1 MYIPRRMN
9 ITDHPDLSHELVK
22 IEKGV
27 RENAYLDTYVRKA
40 DQPPA
45 FFPIEANST
54 TPTRAIWVETSGG
67 PPLENVCA

>member
-1 MYIPRRMN
+1 MN

-45 FFPIEANST
+45 FVPVEEAKSEPI
-54 TPTRAIWVETSGG
+54 PLLQPAIWVETSGG